1 MAAET
6 VVLPTPPL
14 PMLKESGVSSAGHLA
29 FLSLGSGLLAGRFP
43 AMAFLF
49 PNTCC
54 ENRNRSCAPA
64 MGAPTSSAIFRVAF
78 GKLLLM
84 KLLAERVLRAVSPQR
99 RHLLAATMARFKT
112 TSVKRR

>member
-14 PMLKESGVSSAGHLA
+14 PMLKDSGVPRAGHLA

-43 AMAFLF
+43 AIAFFL

-54 ENRNRSCAPA
+54 ENRNRSRAPA
-64 MGAPTSSAIFRVAF
+64 MGAPTSSAMFRVAF

-84 KLLAERVLRAVSPQR
+84 KLFAERVLPAVSPQ
-99 RHLLAATMARFKT
+99 LL
-112 TSVKRR
+112 